1 MNFTK
6 KVILGAVFLS
16 VLPSIVF
23 AGSDCTS
30 ISSNLKKGDTDSK
43 TGNSVSQLQKFLAN
57 KYGINETDIVSGYF
71 GDRTATYV
79 GKYQD
84 ENGLDVV
91 GMVGKFTRALIN
103 TECKFSSENAN
114 SVLGAVASA
123 SSVSSPT
130 IDKPSAVKNTDGTYT
145 LTVSGTGSA
154 SVYYGAAIYGDYS
167 AVPSYTT
174 LRLQA
179 LVSSKNKVSNAF
191 RLFSIKP
198 VNGVWK
204 NQVTLPSNYDIS
216 KGVNIFLY
224 TSTSGNPVVK
234 SKFSDLVKQE
244 ISITDIFPVANPLYK
259 FPILTI
265 YGKAQ
270 TQGQIGFSVSS
281 QYGDK
286 EYASGLFSVDTGK
299 WSYGIDTPITS
310 GIHTVYVYSSDSSLL
325 ATSTFEWKV
334 PEITSFKTTPDIPAP
349 SFSIPA
355 NTDLR
360 MEWSAI
366 NVSECSVLSE
376 NLAGVRTTLYSG
388 SGKDAFVVRPTDPT
402 RYILNCTGKTI
413 PVDPGQ
419 EYFVVQK
426 SFDVRVR
433 YLDRPDVVATLE
445 LSKDVSSPAN
455 SLKSYDTYYYDVA
468 GVLRVRATGGDII
481 LNRLDV
487 SVLEG
492 DSARI
497 SGIGIYDSDGLIVG
511 SGTPLLPIKL
521 LSPLVIKQGTD
532 KLLSVKASLSKS
544 ISPGVVTLGISPA
557 SIIEGMEMS
566 SGEPSVVSVGSGV
579 FFSQMFVYRTFPNIT
594 KLSVPT
600 LTLNNGKQ
608 TLLNFKIAANSREIM
623 SVSKENIS
631 IGKLTLRIS
640 TTTVNI
646 LGLNVYMACDSGSG
660 YVVGGGRAD
669 RALLAKDLTV
679 LPYNKDIDI
688 YPQTL
693 TGVNSSVHIPA
704 GKTCDFNVVGTIKGA
719 TTGSSIMT
727 SLVGDLS
734 PVNPNGGTTAFG
746 VIDSIKDNN
755 FIWSPN
761 TSSIPALTTSDWL
774 NGYLVPGIYSKTYT
788 ISEVLSK

>member
-23 AGSDCTS
+23 AGSDCAS

-154 SVYYGAAIYGDYS
+154 SVYYGAATYGDYS

-179 LVSSKNKVSNAF
+179 LMSLRNQSNNAF
-191 RLFSIKP
+191 RLFSVKP

-204 NQVTLPSNYDIS
+204 NQITLPSNYDIN

-224 TSTSGNPVVK
+224 TSTTGNPVVK
-234 SKFSDLVKQE
+234 SKFTDIMRQE
-244 ISITDIFPVANPLYK
+244 VSITGIFPFSNPSYS
-259 FPILTI
+259 FPMLNIF
-265 YGKAQ
+265 GSAK

-310 GIHTVYVYSSDSSLL
+310 GTHTVSVYSSDNILL
-325 ATSTFEWKV
+325 VATSTFEWKV
-334 PEITSFKTTPDIPAP
+334 PEILSFKTTPSASST
-349 SFSIPA
+349 SFSVPV

-366 NVSECSVLSE
+366 NVSECSIISE
-376 NLAGVRTTLYSG
+376 NLAGVRTTLYLG
-388 SGKDAFVVRPTDPT
+388 SGKDAFVVRPTGPT
-402 RYILNCTGKTI
+402 KYILSCTGKTV
-413 PVDPGQ
+413 PVNPDQ
-419 EYFVVQK
+419 EYFIVQK
-426 SFDVRVR
+426 SFDVKVDGV
-433 YLDRPDVVATLE
+433 LGTGTII
-445 LSKDVSSPAN
+445 LSKDASSPAS
-455 SLKSYDTYYYDVA
+455 SLKSYYSTYYDLA
-468 GVLRVRATGGDII
+468 GVLRVRATGEDVI
-481 LNRLDV
+481 LNTLDI

-492 DSARI
+492 DPARI
-497 SGIGIYDSDGLIVG
+497 SGIGIYDSDGLTVG

-521 LSPLVIKQGTD
+521 FSPVVIKQGTD
-532 KLLSVKASLSKS
+532 KLLSVKASLSRS
-544 ISPGVVTLGISPA
+544 SGSGYVTLGISPK
-557 SIIEGMEMS
+557 GMTKGTGVS
-566 SGEPSVVSVGSGV
+566 SGKEVAIVSDSGV
-579 FFSQMFVYRTFPNIT
+579 YFSPMFVYRTFPTVT
-594 KLSVPT
+594 KLPVST
-600 LTLNNGKQ
+600 YILHNGRQ
-608 TLLNFKIAANSREIM
+608 TLLSFKINANAPKGSMGLE
-623 SVSKENIS
+623 
-631 IGKLTLRIS
+631 IGKLTLHIS
-640 TTTVNI
+640 TTTAEV
-646 LGLNVYMACDSGSG
+646 LGLNVYMNCDYG
-660 YVVGGGRAD
+660 YIEGGTWHSTN
-669 RALLAKDLTV
+669 LLAKDLTK

-688 YPQTL
+688 YPQIPNGT
-693 TGVNSSVHIPA
+693 NSSIYIPA
-704 GKTCDFNVVGTIKGA
+704 TGTCNFDVVGDIKGEA
-719 TTGSSIMT
+719 IGASIMT
-727 SLVGDLS
+727 SLVGDPS
-734 PVNPNGGTTAFG
+734 PVNPSG
-746 VIDSIKDNN
+746 VVNTFDVVDSAKDNN
-755 FIWSPN
+755 FIWSPDI
-761 TSSIPALTTSDWL
+761 SKLTYTDWL
-774 NGYLVPGIYSKTYT
+774 NGYLVQGINSKTF
-788 ISEVLSK
+788 SEVLSK